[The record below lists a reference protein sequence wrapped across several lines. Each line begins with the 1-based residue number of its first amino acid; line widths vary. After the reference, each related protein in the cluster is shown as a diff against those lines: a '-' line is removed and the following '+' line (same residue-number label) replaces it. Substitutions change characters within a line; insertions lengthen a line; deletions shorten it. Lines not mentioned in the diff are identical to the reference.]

1 MADHEGSL
9 GGDKAMRRR
18 HQFSPTPPDNLES
31 RVVLSRAGLGA
42 HTAIVGWNPHH
53 GVPDSQQQTVV
64 SEINQDFGLF
74 QNDYTQA
81 RATYLGSIQGQ
92 ASPSEATT
100 DAFSL
105 YTTQRVSL
113 LAQQLIGASV
123 PKKLVNTKIM
133 GPKQQMPLG
142 SLARSLMETIPQP
155 GTLAPSVS
163 LYSLGQDTSIE
174 AARVAILNGVKRN

>member
-1 MADHEGSL
+1 
-9 GGDKAMRRR
+9 MRRR

-31 RVVLSRAGLGA
+31 RVVLSRTGLVAHAAIAGLSA
-42 HTAIVGWNPHH
+42 RHA
-53 GVPDSQQQTVV
+53 VPDSQQQQAVV
-64 SEINQDFGLF
+64 TEINQDFGLF

-81 RATYLGSIQGQ
+81 RATYLNSIQGQ
-92 ASPSEATT
+92 ASPSAATT
-100 DAFSL
+100 AAFSL

-123 PKKLVNTKIM
+123 PKKVVATKVM
-133 GPKQQMPLG
+133 GSKQQMPLG

-163 LYSLGQDTSIE
+163 LYSLGQDISIE
-174 AARVAILNGVKRN
+174 AAQVAILNGVKRD

>member
-1 MADHEGSL
+1 
-9 GGDKAMRRR
+9 MRRR
-18 HQFSPTPPDNLES
+18 HQFSPTPPDNLEG
-31 RVVLSRAGLGA
+31 RVVLSHTGLVAHAAIAGLSA
-42 HTAIVGWNPHH
+42 HHA
-53 GVPDSQQQTVV
+53 VPDSQQQQSVV

-92 ASPSEATT
+92 ASPSVATT

-123 PKKLVNTKIM
+123 PKRLVNTKIM